1 MYLTSYIKSLTGL
14 LTILTLTTL
23 VSVNSLAE
31 TATSGNL
38 LPNAGDGHNLLSQSS
53 NNTTLDSMGS
63 SNGFTL
69 NGITDYTGGSYNE
82 LEAQGTGTVSASGS
96 LVDLNLITDQAQAH
110 TTTNTSLDGGVTL
123 TSITEIQNCE
133 WAQSSYRCGQSSA
146 GGGQRDSFS
155 TTIKI
160 LDENN
165 NVLAITTLTRNNDAG
180 YRNDSYTYTDT
191 ATYTDTGSRNWS
203 WEWQG
208 VDGGDPS
215 NTGAIGP
222 NLLGASLTATLLNV
236 NYTPISE
243 ETEEQI
249 EDTNELL
256 EEAQLELENILEN
269 MEEVNL
275 EQLEELQFETP
286 ILQELEI
293 EEITF
298 EELAISFEET
308 FKEILIE
315 ENLMPTF
322 ETALIEENL
331 TEEEFFEEVG
341 NIIEEEFEELMP
353 MPSMKEEEIL
363 MLEPKM
369 EEFKEEEIEE
379 PKMEE
384 MKEEEI
390 ANEPEVEESPQEE
403 VKEEVKQE
411 EVKEE
416 NTETESNANTET
428 TTKTEDTSEEP
439 MESEQEG
446 EPSKEE
452 SNMDENTE
460 TEGSETETNNE
471 ETLDDKAAGDDKQET
486 IEIDS
491 VNVKVKRIIAKLE
504 KTLKDVNDQVKAVQF
519 VTLKGIQSQGA
530 NLSSYSNIR
539 LNDTI
544 KLNDGNPDFFNQL
557 NIQQEQI
564 YGNVNLNAYS
574 NNDPI
579 TIQREKLQ
587 EIDIEKKRLIY
598 EIQKLKKG

>member
-1 MYLTSYIKSLTGL
+1 MCHTNYIKRSIVS

-38 LPNAGDGHNLLSQSS
+38 LPNAGDGHNILSQHS
-53 NNTTLDSMGS
+53 NNTNLDSMGS
-63 SNGFTL
+63 ANGFTL

-96 LVDLNLITDQAQAH
+96 LLNLNLITDQAQAH

-123 TSITEIQNCE
+123 NSITEIQNCE
-133 WAQSSYRCGQSSA
+133 WQQSSYRCGQSSA
-146 GGGQRDSFS
+146 GGGQRDTFS

-165 NVLAITTLTRNNDAG
+165 NVLAITTMNRNNDAG

-236 NYTPISE
+236 NYTPITE
-243 ETEEQI
+243 ETEEQL
-249 EDTNELL
+249 EETNELL
-256 EEAQLELENILEN
+256 ELAQEDLDTLLENLE
-269 MEEVNL
+269 EINL
-275 EQLEELQFETP
+275 EQLTELEFETP

-298 EELAISFEET
+298 EELAVTFEET
-308 FKEILIE
+308 FIEILKEENLIE
-315 ENLMPTF
+315 EF
-322 ETALIEENL
+322 ETALIEESI
-331 TEEEFFEEVG
+331 TEEQFFEEAT

-353 MPSMKEEEIL
+353 TGTVMKVEGGKIE
-363 MLEPKM
+363 M
-369 EEFKEEEIEE
+369 EV
-379 PKMEE
+379 
-384 MKEEEI
+384 KEEEI
-390 ANEPEVEESPQEE
+390 ANEEEVATEEVVKEE
-403 VKEEVKQE
+403 VKEE
-411 EVKEE
+411 EVKETK
-416 NTETESNANTET
+416 TETETNANTET
-428 TTKTEDTSEEP
+428 TTKTEDTSEESI
-439 MESEQEG
+439 ENEQEG
-446 EPSKEE
+446 EPTNEE
-452 SNMDENTE
+452 STVDENTE

-471 ETLDDKAAGDDKQET
+471 EAVDDKTTGDDKQ
-486 IEIDS
+486 EIDS

-504 KTLKDVNDQVKAVQF
+504 KTLKDVNDQVKAVQY
-519 VTLKGIQSQGA
+519 VTLKGIQAEGADITSYQGVQ
-530 NLSSYSNIR
+530 

-557 NIQQEQI
+557 NIGQDQI
-564 YGNVNLNAYS
+564 YTNVNLNTYS

-579 TIQREKLQ
+579 LIKEKQLKV
-587 EIDIEKKRLIY
+587 IDLEKQRLIY
-598 EIQKLKKG
+598 EIQELKKG